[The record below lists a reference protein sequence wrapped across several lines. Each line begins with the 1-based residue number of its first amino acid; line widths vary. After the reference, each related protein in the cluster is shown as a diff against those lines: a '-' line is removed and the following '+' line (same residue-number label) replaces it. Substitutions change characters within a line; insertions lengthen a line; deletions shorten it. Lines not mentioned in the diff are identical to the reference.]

1 MSSKKFSVVAR
12 QTNFPRVEALELRQL
27 LSFAALDPGFG
38 NNGVVAGMGGAAKVL
53 SDGKILVDV
62 NNTIKRL
69 NANGSIDSTF
79 NPAGVTDDWEVG
91 RARQSDGKL
100 LILSNNTLTRYN
112 TDGSIDTTFG
122 TAGKVTSFA
131 VGHDLVKPND
141 TIAPG
146 NVNFVPMDIA
156 LRGNQILLGGGA
168 YPTDFTQTFGLERL
182 NLNGS
187 LDTTY
192 GLHVVPGPIGN
203 AFVDKFGH
211 VRIQIGADGTAYVM
225 GDVPESDNL
234 YIAKFSPPG
243 ATAPPDTVKQISFG
257 TGFLWA
263 GDMAMQPDGK
273 LLLTG
278 LISEGVRTRPPFVVR
293 LNSSDLSV
301 DPTLGGP
308 DGLVLTQYDW
318 VDSTVTSTSDG
329 KVLFS
334 VGGDLLRILPKAPPI
349 PGGTLSGYLYNDLN
363 GDGKRSPN
371 EPALGGWQVYLDTNN
386 NGYPD
391 PGEPVATADAN
402 GFYTI
407 AAPAW
412 GQIREL
418 RHDAWVRTDPPGA
431 WPDGGVLTF
440 QTDDY
445 RPDLFATFANFGNYP
460 GGVISGTVYKD
471 ANGDGYLQSGE
482 TGAAGWQ
489 VYLDSNNNGKFD
501 AGENAVRTDSSGH
514 FGFSALPV
522 GNYIVRVTSQAGWKQ
537 NYPAAAWSFSLGI
550 GQARNLSFLE
560 APPATI
566 QGTVYNDVNGSKT
579 RDAGDLPM
587 AGVKFYLDLNANG
600 IFDAGEPTAVSDST
614 GTYRFTGLVTR
625 SYGVAQIVPSGYR
638 QVVPGAPYGQRIYA
652 PPGQTAIVA
661 PFLDHRNTGVLS
673 GVVYKDLNF
682 SGLQSP
688 GEPGL
693 AGIRVYLDLNKDG
706 VWEGNEPSVLS
717 SANGSYQF
725 TNLAPGTY
733 TLRIVTPSGWKITGP
748 YAKAYT
754 RTLNSDYTIGGN
766 DFGLMPLTTSLLR
779 QAGAGN

>member
-1 MSSKKFSVVAR
+1 MSLQKTSAFQR
-12 QTNFPRVEALELRQL
+12 QMSFPRVEALELRQL

-38 NNGVVAGMGGAAKVL
+38 NNGIVAGMGGAAKVL
-53 SDGKILVDV
+53 SDGKILVDL

-100 LILSNNTLTRYN
+100 LVLSNNILTRYN

-131 VGHDLVKPND
+131 VSHDLVKPND

-146 NVNFVPMDIA
+146 DVNFVPMDIA
-156 LRGNQILLGGGA
+156 VRGNQILLAGGA
-168 YPTDFTQTFGLERL
+168 YPADFTQTFGLEGL

-192 GLHVVPGPIGN
+192 GLHVVLIGT
-203 AFVDKFGH
+203 AFVDKFSH
-211 VRIQIGADGTAYVM
+211 VRIQVGTDGTAYVM
-225 GDVPESDNL
+225 CNDSENENL

-243 ATAPPDTVKQISFG
+243 AAAAPDTVKQIRFLG

-263 GDMAMQPDGK
+263 NDMAIQPDGK
-273 LLLTG
+273 LLVTG
-278 LISEGVRTRPPFVVR
+278 LFPEGVHTPPSFVVR
-293 LNSSDLSV
+293 LNPSDLSV

-308 DGLVLTQYDW
+308 NGLVLSQYDW
-318 VDSTVTSTSDG
+318 VDSTVTSTADG

-371 EPALGGWQVYLDTNN
+371 EPALGGWQVYLDTNH

-391 PGEPVATADAN
+391 PDEPVATADAN

-418 RHDAWVRTDPPGA
+418 RHDAWVRTQPAGA
-431 WPDGGVLTF
+431 WPDGGVVTF
-440 QTDDY
+440 ETDEY

-460 GGVISGTVYKD
+460 GGVISGTVYRD
-471 ANGDGYLQSGE
+471 ASGDGYLQSGE

-489 VYLDSNNNGKFD
+489 VYLDTNNNGKFD

-522 GNYIVRVTSQAGWKQ
+522 GNYIVRVTPQASWKQ
-537 NYPAAAWSFSLGI
+537 TYPAAAWSFSLGM
-550 GQARNLSFLE
+550 GQARNISFLE
-560 APPATI
+560 APPASI

-579 RDAGDLPM
+579 RDAGDLSM

-600 IFDAGEPTAVSDST
+600 IFDTGEPTAISDST
-614 GTYRFTGLVTR
+614 GTYRFTGLVTGR
-625 SYGVAQIVPSGYR
+625 YGVAQIVPSGYR
-638 QVVPGAPYGQRIYA
+638 QVVPGAPYGQSIYA
-652 PPGQTAIVA
+652 QPGATNIVA
-661 PFLDHRNTGVLS
+661 PFLVHRNEAGLS
-673 GVVYKDLNF
+673 GVVYKDLNL

-688 GEPGL
+688 GEPGIG
-693 AGIRVYLDLNKDG
+693 GIRVYLDLNKDG
-706 VWEGNEPSVLS
+706 VWEGNEPSVIS

-779 QAGAGN
+779 QAGGGS